1 MDITHTKTKTG
12 LALVFLATVVAWLL
26 LVNGAFAAGG
36 GNATNAKLCQ
46 KGGSAQLMDASGHQ
60 FADEDACVSYAAH
73 GGAVYAAAS
82 LDVEACK
89 DQPYDGLCVSTS
101 GAGLQAGS
109 VVTVTLSK
117 NGSPVREDW
126 PIVQGDGSL
135 ASTPTAHFEFPCVA
149 GNEYS
154 AVATGTSAASLS
166 SPSLP
171 GIPVTSKTVTRIS
184 ACP

>member
-1 MDITHTKTKTG
+1 MKTKTG
-12 LALVFLATVVAWLL
+12 LASALLATVVAWLL
-26 LVNGAFAAGG
+26 LVNGALAAGG
-36 GNATNAKLCQ
+36 GNAANAKLCQ
-46 KGGSAQLMDASGHQ
+46 KDGWTQLMDASGQQ
-60 FADEDACVSYAAH
+60 FANGDACVSYAAH
-73 GGAVYAAAS
+73 GGAVYAAS
-82 LDVEACK
+82 TIDVEACK
-89 DQPYDGLCVSTS
+89 NQPYDGLCVTTS

-117 NGSPVREDW
+117 NGSAVREDW
-126 PIVQGDGSL
+126 PIVKGDGTL
-135 ASTPTAHFEFPCVA
+135 DSTPTSHFEFPCVA

-171 GIPVTSKTVTRIS
+171 GIPVASKTVKRIS